1 MKTLKNRYFLSLLM
15 LAILIYLAKQF
26 QIEIPNWISFYFY
39 DLLCMP
45 IVLSIVLAVIR
56 HFKKD
61 INFKIPLL
69 AIVSLTI
76 YYAWFFEW
84 LMPKYNARYTA
95 DALDVLMYVCGAALF
110 YVAQKKAFI

>member
-1 MKTLKNRYFLSLLM
+1 MKTLSNPYFLSLLM

-26 QIEIPNWISFYFY
+26 QIKIPNWISFYFY
-39 DLLCMP
+39 DFLCMP
-45 IVLSIVLAVIR
+45 IVLTVILAIIR
-56 HFKKD
+56 YFKKD
-61 INFKIPLL
+61 TKFKIPLI
-69 AIVSLTI
+69 AIASLTI

-95 DALDVLMYVCGAALF
+95 DVLDLLMYVCGAALF